1 MAAVSVPIQCGPHV
15 FSALRI
21 IKSNFSG
28 LIGHKGRDQR
38 CVRMDG
44 RRVTHMPRTPNGGA
58 QAHGRGRARKR
69 AAELTICAGARA
81 SAAQAFMVQ

>member
-1 MAAVSVPIQCGPHV
+1 MAAASVPIQWGPHM

-28 LIGHKGRDQR
+28 LMGHKGRDQR

-44 RRVTHMPRTPNGGA
+44 RRVTHVPRTPNGGA
-58 QAHGRGRARKR
+58 QAHGRGRARKGV
-69 AAELTICAGARA
+69 AELAI
-81 SAAQAFMVQ
+81 